1 MNNALKVTTND
12 NATPLTNAIDRG
24 NEMQSELI
32 RSLSD
37 SQKALIVKMYQNR
50 KDVREFRYSETIGMG
65 GLSPDLEAEC
75 DLAESILDLTDVGD
89 ILSNNG
95 I

>member
-1 MNNALKVTTND
+1 MNDALKVTTNN

-50 KDVREFRYSETIGMG
+50 KDVREFAYSETIGMG

-75 DLAESILDLTDVGD
+75 DLADAILDLTDVGD
-89 ILSNNG
+89 ILSNN
-95 I
+95 